1 VSRPVVFTSLAVSAL
16 VLIVA
21 AQNCAPGS
29 FTGTGGGGGPAPS
42 EAPGTNK
49 EAGGPNGTG
58 TPETGIPTDGGSPET
73 PIGEP
78 NPGNSDGLPKISFDY
93 KMCSDYSDCT
103 KTMTLSRVHAK
114 SIYFKWKTSEA
125 AASVRPEVFCQPDV
139 GYVPANGELTYQPG
153 ETDQTIMVRSL
164 SCGSDK
170 QIPLTIFDCKQNGVA
185 FNCMDLI

>member
-1 VSRPVVFTSLAVSAL
+1 MSRPVAFTSLAISAL
-16 VLIVA
+16 ILIVA

-29 FTGTGGGGGPAPS
+29 FTGVGGGGGPAPS
-42 EAPGTNK
+42 EAPGTNN
-49 EAGGPNGTG
+49 EAGGPDGTDE
-58 TPETGIPTDGGSPET
+58 PVTGIPTDGTNPDT
-73 PIGEP
+73 PVMIPDPG
-78 NPGNSDGLPKISFDY
+78 NPGYLPKIAFDY

-103 KTMTLSRVHAK
+103 KTMTLSRVHDK

-125 AASVRPEVFCQPDV
+125 AASVRPEVFCQPDL
-139 GYVPANGELTYQPG
+139 GYVPAKGELTYQPG

-170 QIPLTIFDCKQNGVA
+170 QIPLNIYDCKQNGVA